1 MARILFVGP
10 KYHESEVLDQRHKV
24 KYVRTWLDMAA
35 ELYKEPLGIGILEEP
50 DPPQYDLL
58 ICDIGLFYRQLA
70 SEPEIR
76 SRYFIKEVLP
86 YLENVELAVII
97 LAEKEMADDI
107 RDAVRASGITQIDKP
122 FTTDELLK
130 TLDSLRG

>member
-1 MARILFVGP
+1 MAKILFAGP
-10 KYHESEVLDQRHKV
+10 KYEVSEVLGQRHKV
-24 KYVRTWLDMAA
+24 KYVSSWLDMGA

-70 SEPEIR
+70 SEPEVR

-86 YLENVELAVII
+86 YLENVELPVII
-97 LAEKEMADDI
+97 LAEKEMANYI
-107 RDAVRASGITQIDKP
+107 RDAVKRSGITQIDKP
-122 FTTDELLK
+122 FTADEFLK
-130 TLDSLRG
+130 TLDSL

>member
-1 MARILFVGP
+1 MAKILFVGP

-24 KYVRTWLDMAA
+24 KYVGSWLDMGA
-35 ELYKEPLGIGILEEP
+35 ELYKEPLEIGILEEP
-50 DPPQYDLL
+50 DPPEYDLV

-70 SEPEIR
+70 SEPEVR

-86 YLENVELAVII
+86 YLKNVELPVII

-107 RDAVRASGITQIDKP
+107 RDAVKSSGITQIDKP
-122 FTTDELLK
+122 FTAEELLK
-130 TLDSLRG
+130 TLDSL

>member
-1 MARILFVGP
+1 MAKILFAGP
-10 KYHESEVLDQRHKV
+10 TCEVSEVLGQRHQV
-24 KYVRTWLDMAA
+24 KYVRSWLDMGA

-70 SEPEIR
+70 SEPEVR

-86 YLENVELAVII
+86 YLENVELPVII
-97 LAEKEMADDI
+97 LAEKEMANYI
-107 RDAVRASGITQIDKP
+107 RDAVKRSGITQIDKP
-122 FTTDELLK
+122 FTADEFLK
-130 TLDSLRG
+130 TLDSL

>member
-1 MARILFVGP
+1 MAKILFAGP
-10 KYHESEVLDQRHKV
+10 RHEVPEALGQRHKV
-24 KYVRTWLDMAA
+24 KYVSSWLDMGA

-70 SEPEIR
+70 SEPEVR

-86 YLENVELAVII
+86 YLENVEFPVRI
-97 LAEKEMADDI
+97 LAEKEMA
-107 RDAVRASGITQIDKP
+107 R
-122 FTTDELLK
+122 
-130 TLDSLRG
+130 